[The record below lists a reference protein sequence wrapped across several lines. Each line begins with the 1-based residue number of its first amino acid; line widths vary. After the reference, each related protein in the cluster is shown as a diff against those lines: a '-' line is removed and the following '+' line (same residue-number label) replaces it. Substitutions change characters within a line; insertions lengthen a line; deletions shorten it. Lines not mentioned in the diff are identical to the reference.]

1 MSQSVNTR
9 NSFATLR
16 NYYAQLPGTVQG
28 PMVSPNIPSMATQA
42 VLYPPPGNGYNA
54 LSYNGDGSAYYRYNK
69 GPYGQCVRQ
78 RLPNGATLPPQV
90 SQYRPRPCQGKGIPF
105 KPGGKRG
112 PNLGTCPEKCLA
124 ARDCCYGA
132 CIFDP
137 VAEAAA
143 CALWASDDECPDAA
157 GC

>member
-9 NSFATLR
+9 NSFATLG
-16 NYYAQLPGTVQG
+16 NYNVQLPGTVQG

-78 RLPNGATLPPQV
+78 KLPNGTQLPPQV
-90 SQYRPRPCQGKGIPF
+90 SQYRARPCQGAPLPF
-105 KPGGKRG
+105 KPLVK
-112 PNLGTCPEKCLA
+112 
-124 ARDCCYGA
+124 Y
-132 CIFDP
+132 
-137 VAEAAA
+137 
-143 CALWASDDECPDAA
+143 
-157 GC
+157 